1 MKGTVVSTWLNSL
14 RSLFGDEVVNEGINR
29 AGWNVDRIITPL
41 EEIPDDEIFLVFSVI
56 AKKVNKPVEVIWRE
70 VGRQNIN
77 SFQKWFPSYFERYSL
92 KGFLMMMDDV
102 HSQLTKMIKGANPP
116 RLLAKEIGEKEIE
129 ITYQSKRGLFDYF
142 LGLLEGSA
150 AYFDEKIDV
159 NILDSGT
166 TPDGKK
172 YMRVNIKLEK
182 SPDKI
187 HHATPTKIL
196 GFGFLK
202 SIPLKISLFTTI
214 ILFITCLIMMG
225 GESWLSSIVISSVAL
240 ITTYVGASIVLQ
252 PMGFFLSEMKKIRN
266 YDFGSKTVVKTKDTF
281 EDTFH
286 LFNETKATIKKD
298 FLFLKGGTDDM
309 NNFVHEF
316 SIIAEN
322 MKNLSDSIAA
332 VVHEVALSA
341 TNQAEE
347 TEGAVGIL
355 DEYIST
361 LNKIVEE
368 ETEGKNQLEG
378 AVKDLETSF
387 NDVKNVTAMI
397 NEVKDNFS
405 TVNYQ
410 GKDLSLQATKIMEIS
425 STVESIADQTNLLA
439 LNAAIEAA
447 SAGEAG
453 RGFTVV
459 AQEIRKLAENS
470 KSAVKDI
477 NANLVFFIQQIEGF
491 VKAIET
497 QYHQLESSNATL
509 EKVTIDNQS
518 STNQIVGVANI
529 IVKLIDQLSTETNN
543 LTKVVENIHSLAAI
557 SEENSAAS
565 EEMSANVTQY
575 SEKVKDLSEN
585 IALLEDLTKNFK
597 NELQKYKI

>member
-1 MKGTVVSTWLNSL
+1 MKGTVVSTWLVSLQSIFGEDIVNSAVK
-14 RSLFGDEVVNEGINR
+14 SVGWEINR
-29 AGWNVDRIITPL
+29 VITPL
-41 EEIPDDEIFLVFSVI
+41 EDIADNEIFSVFQHISQQ
-56 AKKVNKPVEVIWRE
+56 VNQPLDHIWRE
-70 VGRQNIN
+70 VGKQNIKA
-77 SFQKWFPSYFERYSL
+77 FQKWFPSYFERYSL

-102 HSQLTKMIKGANPP
+102 HAQLTKMIKGANPP
-116 RLLAKEIGEKEIE
+116 RLIAKEIGEKEIE
-129 ITYQSKRGLFDYF
+129 ITYQSSRGLFDYF

-150 AYFDEKIDV
+150 AYFDEKLEYD
-159 NILDSGT
+159 ILQSGT
-166 TPDGKK
+166 TEDGKK
-172 YMRVNIKLEK
+172 YMTVNIRLEK

-187 HHATPTKIL
+187 VHATLSKTL
-196 GFGFLK
+196 GLGFLK
-202 SIPLKISLFTTI
+202 SIPLKISIFTAI
-214 ILFITCLIMMG
+214 IVFFSSMLVQGTEHLLNSSIISFIALG
-225 GESWLSSIVISSVAL
+225 ASYVASSIV
-240 ITTYVGASIVLQ
+240 
-252 PMGFFLSEMKKIRN
+252 MKPIGSFATEIGKLGQ
-266 YDFGSKTVVKTKDTF
+266 YDFSSKTVIKTNDAL

-286 LFNETKATIKKD
+286 LFNDAKNTIKKD

-322 MKNLSDSIAA
+322 MKELSDSIAG

-347 TEGAVGIL
+347 TEEAVSVL
-355 DEYIST
+355 DQYITT
-361 LNKIVEE
+361 LNRIVEE
-368 ETEGKNQLEG
+368 ETEGKDKLED
-378 AVKDLETSF
+378 AVNHLELSF
-387 NDVKNVTAMI
+387 KDVKNVTTMI

-405 TVNYQ
+405 MVNHQ
-410 GKDLSLQATKIMEIS
+410 GQQLSSQAAKIMEIS

-477 NANLVFFIQQIEGF
+477 NSNLLFFIQQIEGF
-491 VKAIET
+491 VQAIEN
-497 QYHQLESSNATL
+497 QYNQLESSNATL
-509 EKVTIDNQS
+509 EKVTVDNQA
-518 STNQIVGVANI
+518 STHQIVDVSNV
-529 IVKLIDQLSTETNN
+529 IVKLIDEMSTETNH
-543 LTKVVENIHSLAAI
+543 LTEVIQNIHSLAAI

-575 SEKVKDLSEN
+575 SEKVKDLSDN
-585 IALLEDLTKNFK
+585 ITLLEALTQNFK
-597 NELQKYKI
+597 KELQKYSI

>member
-1 MKGTVVSTWLNSL
+1 MKGTVVSTWLISL
-14 RSLFGDEVVNEGINR
+14 RSIFGEDIVSHAVKSV
-29 AGWNVDRIITPL
+29 GWENNRIITPL
-41 EEIPDDEIFLVFSVI
+41 EDIADDEIFSVFQHISQQTNQSVD
-56 AKKVNKPVEVIWRE
+56 VIWRE
-70 VGRQNIN
+70 VGKQNIKA
-77 SFQKWFPSYFERYSL
+77 FQRWFPSYFERYSL

-102 HSQLTKMIKGANPP
+102 HAQLTKMIKGANPP
-116 RLLAKEIGEKEIE
+116 RLLAREISEKEIE

-150 AYFDEKIDV
+150 AYFNEKLEYD
-159 NILDSGT
+159 ILQSGIT
-166 TPDGKK
+166 EDGKK
-172 YMRVNIKLEK
+172 YMTVNIRLEK

-187 HHATPTKIL
+187 VDATLSKVL
-196 GFGFLK
+196 GLGFLK
-202 SIPLKISLFTTI
+202 SIPLKISLFTGI
-214 ILFITCLIMMG
+214 IVFFSSMIIQGIDSLLANSIISLITLGTSYIV
-225 GESWLSSIVISSVAL
+225 SSIVMK
-240 ITTYVGASIVLQ
+240 
-252 PMGFFLSEMKKIRN
+252 PMDLFTKEIDKIGQ
-266 YDFGSKTVVKTKDTF
+266 YDFSSKTVVKTKDSL

-286 LFNETKATIKKD
+286 LFNNAKSTIKKD

-322 MKNLSDSIAA
+322 MKDLSDSIAG

-347 TEGAVGIL
+347 TEEAVNVL
-355 DEYIST
+355 DQYITT
-361 LNKIVEE
+361 LNRIVEE
-368 ETEGKNQLEG
+368 ETEGKDQLED
-378 AVKDLETSF
+378 AVKHLELSF

-405 TVNYQ
+405 TVNHQ
-410 GKDLSLQATKIMEIS
+410 GKELSSQATKIMEIS

-477 NANLVFFIQQIEGF
+477 NANLIFFIQQIEGF
-491 VKAIET
+491 VQAIET
-497 QYHQLESSNATL
+497 QYTQLESSNTTL
-509 EKVTIDNQS
+509 EKVTIDNQA
-518 STNQIVGVANI
+518 STHQIVGVSNV
-529 IVKLIDQLSTETNN
+529 IVKLIDEMSTETNH
-543 LTKVVENIHSLAAI
+543 LTEVIQNIHSLAAI

-575 SEKVKDLSEN
+575 SEKVKELSEN
-585 IALLEDLTKNFK
+585 IALLEALTQNFRK
-597 NELQKYKI
+597 ELQKYSI